1 MLARVGQ
8 VTYRL
13 ERSAT
18 FSIHPVFDVSMLK
31 KKIGT
36 GISSLLDFPVHLE
49 DQMVVA
55 PEKVLHTRVITRD
68 GQQVMQGL
76 IKWINEAEE
85 DATWEDRSFFTA
97 QFPEILL
104 SWGQESAQ
112 GGVIF
117 TYYRK
122 RNK

>member
-1 MLARVGQ
+1 MKDLA
-8 VTYRL
+8 T
-13 ERSAT
+13 
-18 FSIHPVFDVSMLK
+18 
-31 KKIGT
+31 
-36 GISSLLDFPVHLE
+36 
-49 DQMVVA
+49 
-55 PEKVLHTRVITRD
+55 
-68 GQQVMQGL
+68 
-76 IKWINEAEE
+76 EE
-85 DATWEDRSFFTA
+85 DATWEDRSFLTA